1 MYVKCFLAFS
11 VVPHLRAHDFLKH
24 FYMWFGNFTF
34 LCNLSTS
41 RKEHGVLQ
49 VFDPQLS
56 CGFMP
61 LLTLARDKRKP
72 AVFLLKIK
80 VITVVI
86 QDITMIT
93 AEERLCNVFLLGTVC
108 QIYELSERVFHFMPI
123 CDFLCRRF

>member
-1 MYVKCFLAFS
+1 M
-11 VVPHLRAHDFLKH
+11 
-24 FYMWFGNFTF
+24 
-34 LCNLSTS
+34 
-41 RKEHGVLQ
+41 LQ